1 MHVYHRSV
9 RRRTNMNLDRE
20 LVAEAADVLGTRS
33 VTATVHAAMAEVV
46 RAARRRRLAAQEFS
60 DLSPE
65 ALDMLRR
72 SRAAS

>member
-1 MHVYHRSV
+1 V
-9 RRRTNMNLDRE
+9 RTRTNMNLDRE
-20 LVAEAADVLGTRS
+20 LVAEAADVLGTRGA
-33 VTATVHAAMAEVV
+33 TETVHAAMGEVV

-65 ALDMLRR
+65 ALDTLRR